1 MYRTVMKKI
10 FMCLLALAVTFSL
23 GSCGS
28 SHDTHKHEHE
38 TEEHHRD
45 HEGHDHD
52 HNHAEHDHE
61 AHKHNHEGHDHEAHN
76 HEAHEHGNE
85 AEAHGSNEII
95 FPAAQAARTDFK
107 VETVQPE
114 TFHRVIACTARIM
127 AAQGDEATVVAP
139 VSGVVSFGSGRLATG
154 AQVGRSQN
162 LFYISSHELA
172 SGDPTEKIAAAYR
185 KAETEYNRLK
195 ALVEDRIVSRSE
207 FEAAESEYLKAKS
220 EYDAVAGRRTA
231 KGSSISSPISGYV
244 TSLSVGEGDYVE
256 MGQPLATVSQN
267 RRLQLRADL
276 PQRYYRD
283 LRQIRSANIV
293 DPSTGES
300 YALDE
305 MGGRLLSVGRIAD
318 SGSTLVPVIFEF
330 DNRSDLP
337 QGAVV
342 ETYLI
347 GAPISD
353 AIVVPLTAVTEAQGI
368 NYVYVQLDEEGYE
381 RREVRLGAGDGERVQ
396 LLDGVE
402 AGERVVTRGAVN
414 VKMAA
419 ASGAI
424 PHSHSHN
431 H

>member
-1 MYRTVMKKI
+1 
-10 FMCLLALAVTFSL
+10 MCLLALAVTFSL

-28 SHDTHKHEHE
+28 SHDAHQHEHE
-38 TEEHHRD
+38 TEEHHHDHD
-45 HEGHDHD
+45 HEGHDH
-52 HNHAEHDHE
+52 
-61 AHKHNHEGHDHEAHN
+61 EGHDHETHGHG
-76 HEAHEHGNE
+76 HET
-85 AEAHGSNEII
+85 EAHGSNEII

-162 LFYISSHELA
+162 LFYISSRELA

-195 ALVEDRIVSRSE
+195 ALVGDRIVSRSE

-231 KGSSISSPISGYV
+231 KGSGVTSPISGYV

-300 YALDE
+300 YSLNE

-347 GAPISD
+347 GAPIAD

-381 RREVRLGAGDGERVQ
+381 RREVHLGAADGKRVQ
-396 LLDGVE
+396 LLDGVK

>member
-1 MYRTVMKKI
+1 
-10 FMCLLALAVTFSL
+10 MCLLALAVTFAL

-28 SHDTHKHEHE
+28 SHDAHQHEHE
-38 TEEHHRD
+38 TEEHHHD

-52 HNHAEHDHE
+52 HEGHNHEAHNHDHE
-61 AHKHNHEGHDHEAHN
+61 AHEHNHEGHDHETHGHG
-76 HEAHEHGNE
+76 HET
-85 AEAHGSNEII
+85 EAHGSNEII

-162 LFYISSHELA
+162 LFYISSRELA

-195 ALVEDRIVSRSE
+195 ALVGDRIVSRSE

-231 KGSSISSPISGYV
+231 KGSGVTSPISGYV

-300 YALDE
+300 YSLNE
-305 MGGRLLSVGRIAD
+305 MGGQLLSVGRIAD

-347 GAPISD
+347 GAPIAN

-381 RREVRLGAGDGERVQ
+381 RREVHLGAADGKRVQ
-396 LLDGVE
+396 LLDGVK

>member
-1 MYRTVMKKI
+1 MDGNKMQTVMKKLFI
-10 FMCLLALAVTFSL
+10 CLLALAVAFSL
-23 GSCGS
+23 GSCGGQQ
-28 SHDTHKHEHE
+28 DRNGRE
-38 TEEHHRD
+38 TEEHDHEDHD
-45 HEGHDHD
+45 HEGHT
-52 HNHAEHDHE
+52 HADHDHE
-61 AHKHNHEGHDHEAHN
+61 AHDHDHEA
-76 HEAHEHGNE
+76 EE
-85 AEAHGSNEII
+85 HGSNEII

-107 VETVQPE
+107 VETVRPE
-114 TFHRVIACTARIM
+114 TFHRVIACTGRIL

-139 VSGVVSFGSGRLATG
+139 VSGIVSFGSGRLAAG
-154 AQVGRSQN
+154 AQVGRQQN
-162 LFYISSHELA
+162 LFYISSRNLA
-172 SGDPTEKIAAAYR
+172 SGDRIEQIAAAYR
-185 KAETEYNRLK
+185 KAEAEYRRLE
-195 ALVEDRIVSRSE
+195 ALVKDRIVSLSE
-207 FEAAESEYLKAKS
+207 FEAAESEYLKTKS
-220 EYDAVAGRRTA
+220 EYDAVAGSRSA
-231 KGSSISSPISGYV
+231 KGSGVGSPIAGYV

-267 RRLQLRADL
+267 RRLRLRADL

-283 LRQIRSANIV
+283 LKQIRSANIV
-293 DPSTGES
+293 DPSTGDS
-300 YALDE
+300 YSLDD
-305 MGGRLLSVGRIAD
+305 MGGRLLSMGRIAD
-318 SGSTLVPVIFEF
+318 SGSTLVPVTFEF

-347 GAPISD
+347 GAPIPD
-353 AIVVPLTAVTEAQGI
+353 AIVVPITAVTEAQGI
-368 NYVYVQLDEEGYE
+368 NYVYVQLDDEGYE